1 MQVVDEMLP
10 RHRIKAPEVRIR
22 NGYRWLQVLL
32 QREGWEAK
40 DRPFLP
46 AGRPLAPLEEVENTP
61 SHLRVAKHMS
71 HAPGGH

>member
-1 MQVVDEMLP
+1 MGVLP

-40 DRPFLP
+40 DQQSYR
-46 AGRPLAPLEEVENTP
+46 LEGLSPRLKRWRTRP